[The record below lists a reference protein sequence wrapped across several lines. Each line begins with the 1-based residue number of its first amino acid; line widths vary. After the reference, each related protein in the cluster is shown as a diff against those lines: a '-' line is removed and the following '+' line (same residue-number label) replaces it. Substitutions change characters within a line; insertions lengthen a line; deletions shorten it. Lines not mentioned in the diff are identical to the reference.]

1 MVIFFMIKCL
11 YTLFILSVHT
21 LKHIQYTKFGD
32 IMAKTKK
39 KIAVFFGGRSPEHDV
54 SIVSGLQLLHAIDQ
68 TEYDAFP
75 VYISGKGEWYIGDVL
90 RERANFLPD
99 KNTYAQTRRVTLD
112 VNVSGRGRLIE
123 TGAKLIGSPKVTEFD
138 VALPVFHGLNGE
150 DGNLQGLLEF
160 INIPYAGMRA
170 MASSILMDK
179 VATKRFLKALDIN
192 CLPYT
197 VLERPADGSYQ
208 IALDDIETAMA
219 DISYPACIKPA
230 HLGSSIGVAKVE
242 SAEDIQACLPAI
254 FQYDDTAIVEP
265 FVKNLVEYNVAVSAL
280 RGSVE
285 LSALERPKAA
295 DELLDFK
302 QKYLSG
308 GDNKSGNKIPGDIS
322 EGMLSLTRE
331 LHPEISEDIETFIKD
346 SAVKMFEGLQGSG
359 APRIDFISDGKTG
372 EVWLN
377 EVNPIPG
384 SYGYFLWEA
393 ASDPILFTQF
403 TSLLIEEA
411 MRLHKTKHM
420 AADPVPMDAR
430 LFKRH
435 T

>member
-1 MVIFFMIKCL
+1 
-11 YTLFILSVHT
+11 
-21 LKHIQYTKFGD
+21 
-32 IMAKTKK
+32 MAKTKK
-39 KIAVFFGGRSPEHDV
+39 KIAIFFGGRSPEHDV

-75 VYISGKGEWYIGDVL
+75 VYISGKGEWFVGDVL

-112 VNVSGRGRLIE
+112 VNLSGAGRLVE
-123 TGAKLIGSPKVTEFD
+123 TGSKLIGSPKAYEFD
-138 VALPVFHGLNGE
+138 IALPVFHGLNGE
-150 DGNLQGLLEF
+150 DGNLQGLFEF
-160 INIPYAGMRA
+160 ANIPYAGMRV
-170 MASSILMDK
+170 MASAVLMDK
-179 VATKRFLKALDIN
+179 VATKRLLKALDID
-192 CLPYT
+192 CLPYA

-208 IALDDIETAMA
+208 IPLDKIKNAMGDIT
-219 DISYPACIKPA
+219 YPACIKPA

-254 FQYDDTAIVEP
+254 FQYDDTAIIEP
-265 FVKNLVEYNVAVSAL
+265 FVSNLVEYNVSVSKL
-280 RGSVE
+280 RGELE
-285 LSALERPKAA
+285 LSAIERPKAA

-331 LHPEISEDIETFIKD
+331 LNPEVSKDIESFIRG
-346 SAVKMFEGLQGSG
+346 SAKKMFEGVQGSG
-359 APRIDFISDGKTG
+359 APRIDFISDSKTG
-372 EVWLN
+372 QIWLN

-393 ASDPILFTQF
+393 SSNPMLFTQF
-403 TSLLIEEA
+403 VSCLIEEA
-411 MRLHKTKHM
+411 QRLNKQKGI
-420 AADPVPMDAR
+420 ASDPVPMDAR
-430 LFKRH
+430 LFQRH